1 MTHLL
6 SLIVWTFFGAGAAN
20 VIAFAGAVIEASR
33 LKAEGR
39 GGEGPVILSSLWDPF
54 GARFIQDVYTDRH
67 RDYDS
72 AFISL
77 CIRVIRVATPLM
89 FGLGLTLIVLSFTAP

>member
-6 SLIVWTFFGAGAAN
+6 SLVVWGFFGAGAAN
-20 VIAFAGAVIEASR
+20 VIAFAGVAIEASR
-33 LKAEGR
+33 LKAAGR
-39 GGEGPVILSSLWDPF
+39 GGDGPVLLSSLWDPF
-54 GARFIQDVYTDRH
+54 GARFIQDIYTDRH

-77 CIRVIRVATPLM
+77 CIRVIRVTTPL
-89 FGLGLTLIVLSFTAP
+89 FFVFGLTLIVLSFTAP